1 MLLKSPI
8 KRPTSTEEQVT
19 LFVKVLV
26 KETETERIFFF
37 VSGFQMNKEEWQE
50 QSYEHIIH
58 CSLYLHAKSAWPS
71 LKLFLL
77 IYLKSLHGYLPGPHS
92 T

>member
-26 KETETERIFFF
+26 KETETERIFF
-37 VSGFQMNKEEWQE
+37 
-50 QSYEHIIH
+50 
-58 CSLYLHAKSAWPS
+58 
-71 LKLFLL
+71 LFLVF
-77 IYLKSLHGYLPGPHS
+77 K
-92 T
+92 